1 MENQC
6 CCLADTYT
14 WKYKYLCS
22 CNQFIFNVGIVNVK
36 KKKTQIVQ
44 NSKWYILASSL
55 VMNIRKD
62 DKIILTSEVGKGRH
76 PGSHSRPGSL

>member
-6 CCLADTYT
+6 CCVADTYIF
-14 WKYKYLCS
+14 KYKYTLD
-22 CNQFIFNVGIVNVK
+22 VGIVNAK
-36 KKKTQIVQ
+36 KKKIQIVQ
-44 NSKWYILASSL
+44 NSKLYILPSSS